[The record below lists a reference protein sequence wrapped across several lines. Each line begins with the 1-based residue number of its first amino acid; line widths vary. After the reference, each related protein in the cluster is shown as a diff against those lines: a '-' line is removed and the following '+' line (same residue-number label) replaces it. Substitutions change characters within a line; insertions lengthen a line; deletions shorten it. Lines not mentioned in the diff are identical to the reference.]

1 MTDFSKPTAVSN
13 LEMAFPATVLHLMPP
28 MENIPEEFQRWNGTK
43 WNKIVGTW
51 FALGLP
57 SGTRF
62 VAKAGID
69 EDAAKRHLKTV
80 LGSFEPK
87 HEHKEA
93 AVAYLMSLWFEDVMV
108 PNDEEAKA

>member
-1 MTDFSKPTAVSN
+1 MPQDFSKPMVVSN
-13 LEMAFPATVLHLMPP
+13 PEMAFSAIVSHLMPP
-28 MENIPEEFQRWNGTK
+28 MDSIPEDFQRFNGTK

-51 FALGLP
+51 FAVGLP
-57 SGTRF
+57 PSTRF

-69 EDAAKRHLKTV
+69 EDTAKRHLKTI

-93 AVAYLMSLWFEDVMV
+93 AVAYLMSLWFEDVV
-108 PNDEEAKA
+108 IP